1 MKIECPKCG
10 QHYEVDSSMIARHF
24 CCTECKTLFLGLNA
38 KPVKN
43 TKFVPKGEGSE
54 DGEKAASENSEKSPE
69 AATLNAVG
77 NSAAAEAAAGEA
89 AAAVAVDSAKTEGSE
104 TAPAEKSV
112 EADNGENSE
121 KPVVKITRLDP
132 LLDIPIL
139 GSAVMLNRLLAMGTG
154 ILVVVALIWLGVQNS
169 KISKLQKSNANLLK
183 GQEELR
189 GQVDALTVL
198 SGKVDR
204 NAEAVDD
211 LRSKY
216 TKLIED
222 TTVAKKLD
230 ELTDKI
236 KELEEKNAR
245 QKEEI
250 EKLTAGIDE
259 LNEKIDEKNSK
270 SSTKRKQ
277 SR

>member
-69 AATLNAVG
+69 AATLNAVS

-89 AAAVAVDSAKTEGSE
+89 AAAVAVDSAKTEGAE

-121 KPVVKITRLDP
+121 KPVVKITRHDP
-132 LLDIPIL
+132 WLDIPIL

-169 KISKLQKSNANLLK
+169 KISKLQKSNTNLLK

-189 GQVDALTVL
+189 GQVDALTAL

-230 ELTDKI
+230 ELTGKI

>member
-222 TTVAKKLD
+222 TTVAKKLE
-230 ELTDKI
+230 ELAGKI
-236 KELEEKNAR
+236 RELEEKNAR

>member
-1 MKIECPKCG
+1 MYVKKVFACSRYGIPLFFA
-10 QHYEVDSSMIARHF
+10 EVGLHHLNDPRASASVGLPRVVPGIDGAVP
-24 CCTECKTLFLGLNA
+24 LGGDALLA
-38 KPVKN
+38 H
-43 TKFVPKGEGSE
+43 
-54 DGEKAASENSEKSPE
+54 
-69 AATLNAVG
+69 AVG
-77 NSAAAEAAAGEA
+77 EAG
-89 AAAVAVDSAKTEGSE
+89 
-104 TAPAEKSV
+104 
-112 EADNGENSE
+112 
-121 KPVVKITRLDP
+121 LQ
-132 LLDIPIL
+132 
-139 GSAVMLNRLLAMGTG
+139 
-154 ILVVVALIWLGVQNS
+154 ALQS

>member
-69 AATLNAVG
+69 AATLNAVS